1 MKSKMKLNNCLMI
14 LMAALFLLSLS
25 VPVLA
30 QQGRPFDPDPPHDGI
45 WSQLTEE
52 QRQMIQTTIQDMREE
67 GAERAEIRAAV
78 IALLEGWGFEVPE
91 NWRLPIPQRPRP
103 EQDPVWSQL
112 TEEQQET
119 LRTTIRNMTEAGD
132 SSEEIHAAV
141 VALLEGWGIDVPADW
156 RPRPRR
162 NARQGQNPIWDQLTE
177 EQRQEILSTLSS
189 LHESEASRE
198 EVIETIEALFDSYDV
213 ELPEGWLPRFLRH
226 LHHRHVWHSI
236 MDQLTD
242 EQKQE
247 LHELIRDQRQAGAT
261 REEIHQSV
269 RALLESYGIELPAD
283 WEIGYDDDRFGDR
296 EKPSPRRRAQRKIN
310 NISNHPN
317 PFNPD
322 TRIVYTLES
331 PEYVTLRIF
340 NLQGQ
345 LIRTLVS
352 QHQSAGNY
360 SAYWDGN
367 NQNGD
372 PMVSG
377 HYLYQIQA
385 GNEIRSGRMILMK

>member
-30 QQGRPFDPDPPHDGI
+30 QQGRPFDPGPPRDGI
-45 WSQLTEE
+45 WS
-52 QRQMIQTTIQDMREE
+52 
-67 GAERAEIRAAV
+67 
-78 IALLEGWGFEVPE
+78 
-91 NWRLPIPQRPRP
+91 
-103 EQDPVWSQL
+103 
-112 TEEQQET
+112 
-119 LRTTIRNMTEAGD
+119 
-132 SSEEIHAAV
+132 
-141 VALLEGWGIDVPADW
+141 
-156 RPRPRR
+156 
-162 NARQGQNPIWDQLTE
+162 QLTE

-226 LHHRHVWHSI
+226 LHHRQVWHSI

-296 EKPSPRRRAQRKIN
+296 EKPSPRRRSQRKIN